1 MGKIGSWP
9 GSPWKSDNKD
19 TVSRRRLRRET
30 FTAKDAEDTKMAEM
44 KFRFAE
50 MGDAESFAQWTS
62 SNRLIDGGDI
72 MAATK
77 EENPT
82 TTYFVIE
89 SDGVPVLFVP
99 SYLVQRIGYLG
110 FNPDAD
116 KATREAAMEMMLQVL
131 KAFAAEHQIG
141 QIDVLTK
148 SAYPVA
154 EWARAHA
161 FNPDPRELFTLKVP
175 PEGH

>member
-1 MGKIGSWP
+1 MP
-9 GSPWKSDNKD
+9 
-19 TVSRRRLRRET
+19 
-30 FTAKDAEDTKMAEM
+30 EM

-50 MGDAESFAQWTS
+50 ENDNERFARWAVE
-62 SNRLIDGGDI
+62 NRLIDRRDI
-72 MAATK
+72 KAATK

-141 QIDVLTK
+141 CIDVLTK

-154 EWARAHA
+154 EWARAHD

-175 PEGH
+175 PEGR

>member
-1 MGKIGSWP
+1 
-9 GSPWKSDNKD
+9 
-19 TVSRRRLRRET
+19 
-30 FTAKDAEDTKMAEM
+30 MAEM

-50 MGDAESFAQWTS
+50 ESDAESFARWTA

-72 MAATK
+72 KAATK

-89 SDGVPVLFVP
+89 SDGIPVLFVP

-116 KATREAAMEMMLQVL
+116 KETREAAMEMMLQVL
-131 KAFAAEHQIG
+131 KAFASEHQINTL
-141 QIDVLTK
+141 DVLTK

-154 EWARAHA
+154 EWARAHG
-161 FNPDPRELFTLKVP
+161 FNPDARELFILKCGAQAP
-175 PEGH
+175 SPAD

>member
-1 MGKIGSWP
+1 MP
-9 GSPWKSDNKD
+9 
-19 TVSRRRLRRET
+19 
-30 FTAKDAEDTKMAEM
+30 KMT
-44 KFRFAE
+44 FRFAVPE
-50 MGDAESFAQWTS
+50 DSEEFSRWVVK
-62 SNRLIDGGDI
+62 NRLVDRGDI
-72 MAATK
+72 KAATK

-116 KATREAAMEMMLQVL
+116 KETREAAMEMMLQVL

-154 EWARAHA
+154 EWARAHG